1 MIVLGSNELKT
12 LSTTPDMVYSKYLKS
27 SDIEKRLKVLKGQLY
42 GKGAEVKS
50 LHLAPTAT
58 QGASK
63 RANYLQKDLLK
74 IFLLASSAITIQIL
88 LKLAIPRYDWMI
100 WGTKLF

>member
-12 LSTTPDMVYSKYLKS
+12 LSTTPDMVYSKDLKS
-27 SDIEKRLKVLKGQLY
+27 SDIEKRLEVLKKQLY
-42 GKGAEVKS
+42 GKGTEVKS
-50 LHLAPTAT
+50 FSIAPTAT

-74 IFLLASSAITIQIL
+74 IFLLASSAITVQIL
-88 LKLAIPRYDWMI
+88 LKLTILRYDWTI
-100 WGTKLF
+100 FRN